1 MTTRHI
7 PTMHEIVDQ
16 IIVLSEHTDDQDERD
31 TLTAML
37 KAAEPHIARQARIE
51 AATERVILHLATEEQ
66 EAS

>member
-1 MTTRHI
+1 MNTPI

-16 IIVLSEHTDDQDERD
+16 IIVLFEHTRDQDERE

-37 KAAEPHIARQARIE
+37 KAAEPYISRQARIE
-51 AATERVILHLATEEQ
+51 AATERVIVHIAATEK

>member
-1 MTTRHI
+1 MTRHI

-16 IIVLSEHTDDQDERD
+16 IIVLSEHTNDQDEHEA
-31 TLTAML
+31 LTAML

-51 AATERVILHLATEEQ
+51 SATERVILHIATQEQ